1 MCGIGPHDGCEQLP
15 GRRHRL
21 LDPSCPRAME
31 PSRGPLEEENGP
43 NQNSKTKADYRQK
56 TKYPCSLADLVDE
69 GHMSQPQNYQRP
81 LYQRRFIQYCFF
93 AFSLEN
99 DRGLTK
105 NDTPE
110 HGLCW
115 TFELELPKSNLC
127 TVPVL
132 KAATCDLEVA
142 ASKQKPL
149 RLTRDRRKLRPSSW
163 SCRSVTCALRLW

>member
-1 MCGIGPHDGCEQLP
+1 MSLSHRVEWISGADVFVSMGVSIYCGWTKSISHHFQ
-15 GRRHRL
+15 
-21 LDPSCPRAME
+21 AMVE
-31 PSRGPLEEENGP
+31 TIVGWCRQEN
-43 NQNSKTKADYRQK
+43 
-56 TKYPCSLADLVDE
+56 
-69 GHMSQPQNYQRP
+69 HMSQPQNYQRP
-81 LYQRRFIQYCFF
+81 LYQRRFIQYWFF
-93 AFSLEN
+93 AFSFEN

>member
-1 MCGIGPHDGCEQLP
+1 MNNECS
-15 GRRHRL
+15 GRCRFL
-21 LDPSCPRAME
+21 S
-31 PSRGPLEEENGP
+31 ENTA
-43 NQNSKTKADYRQK
+43 NTSVFRQNLGFGGGYHTNVYI
-56 TKYPCSLADLVDE
+56 YIY
-69 GHMSQPQNYQRP
+69 MSQPQNYQRP
-81 LYQRRFIQYCFF
+81 LYQRRFIQYWFF

>member
-1 MCGIGPHDGCEQLP
+1 MGQGCSTIPSVTAASPASQENLQLELWTSKSATP
-15 GRRHRL
+15 RL
-21 LDPSCPRAME
+21 
-31 PSRGPLEEENGP
+31 G
-43 NQNSKTKADYRQK
+43 QK
-56 TKYPCSLADLVDE
+56 RPCYIVCKRY
-69 GHMSQPQNYQRP
+69 MSQPQNYQRP
-81 LYQRRFIQYCFF
+81 LYQRRFIQYWFF

>member
-1 MCGIGPHDGCEQLP
+1 MGKF
-15 GRRHRL
+15 HRL
-21 LDPSCPRAME
+21 GTTQLLRQVAFYCQANLRQDNLIAKERERASERERETERKRERERELTCSCWM
-31 PSRGPLEEENGP
+31 
-43 NQNSKTKADYRQK
+43 D
-56 TKYPCSLADLVDE
+56 V
-69 GHMSQPQNYQRP
+69 SQPQNYQRP

-149 RLTRDRRKLRPSSW
+149 RLTRDRRKLRPSS
-163 SCRSVTCALRLW
+163 

>member
-1 MCGIGPHDGCEQLP
+1 MRSTPMYNIQS
-15 GRRHRL
+15 RQSV
-21 LDPSCPRAME
+21 PSPPTTCKRK
-31 PSRGPLEEENGP
+31 S
-43 NQNSKTKADYRQK
+43 QSKLSVCTHMY
-56 TKYPCSLADLVDE
+56 
-69 GHMSQPQNYQRP
+69 MSQPQNYQRP
-81 LYQRRFIQYCFF
+81 LYQRCFIQYWFF

-115 TFELELPKSNLC
+115 TFELELPKSNLF

>member
-1 MCGIGPHDGCEQLP
+1 MPLRGM
-15 GRRHRL
+15 L
-21 LDPSCPRAME
+21 LTAEVCNLASCAGYWQ
-31 PSRGPLEEENGP
+31 SRM
-43 NQNSKTKADYRQK
+43 R
-56 TKYPCSLADLVDE
+56 DLRGERVVIS
-69 GHMSQPQNYQRP
+69 HMSQPQKYQRP
-81 LYQRRFIQYCFF
+81 LYQRRFIQYWFF

>member
-1 MCGIGPHDGCEQLP
+1 MHNAII
-15 GRRHRL
+15 
-21 LDPSCPRAME
+21 
-31 PSRGPLEEENGP
+31 
-43 NQNSKTKADYRQK
+43 Y
-56 TKYPCSLADLVDE
+56 
-69 GHMSQPQNYQRP
+69 MSQPQNYQRP
-81 LYQRRFIQYCFF
+81 LYQRRFIQYWFF

>member
-1 MCGIGPHDGCEQLP
+1 MGTVAAGCGDP
-15 GRRHRL
+15 GAKGWGRWGVGGL
-21 LDPSCPRAME
+21 GTGTY
-31 PSRGPLEEENGP
+31 RGR
-43 NQNSKTKADYRQK
+43 D
-56 TKYPCSLADLVDE
+56 
-69 GHMSQPQNYQRP
+69 MSQPQNYQRP
-81 LYQRRFIQYCFF
+81 LYQRRFIQYWFF